1 MTTTPV
7 TTHLTSTSRTLP
19 GFQNA
24 ARSQESFLA
33 GWERQCLAWLAA
45 RMPSWVHPD
54 HLTLLG
60 FAAMFLAGAS
70 YALAAWQPAF
80 LLLVNLW
87 LAVNW
92 FGDSLDGTLARVRG
106 IERPKYGYYIDH
118 MVDAFNTAVIG
129 AGMGLSGYV
138 SLPLAML
145 LVIIYLALSINIY
158 LESSVL
164 GVFEIAYGIFGP
176 TEVRLLLILA
186 NAGLFA
192 GATWAGLAASS
203 VARIANGVTF
213 VLGAA
218 MVVTLAARFVKNL
231 ARLARLEPARR
242 G

>member
-1 MTTTPV
+1 MSVTTPN
-7 TTHLTSTSRTLP
+7 ST
-19 GFQNA
+19 FQNA
-24 ARSQESFLA
+24 VREHTSI
-33 GWERQCLAWLAA
+33 LAA
-45 RMPSWVHPD
+45 AEKRTLIRIAERLPMWVNSD
-54 HLTLLG
+54 HLTALG
-60 FAAMFLAGAS
+60 FVSLFAAGVF
-70 YALAAWQPAF
+70 Y
-80 LLLVNLW
+80 W
-87 LAVNW
+87 LANWSSFMLLAVIVCLALNW

-129 AGMGLSGYV
+129 AGIGLSGYV

-213 VLGAA
+213 VLIAA
-218 MVVTLAARFVKNL
+218 MVVTLGARFVKNL